1 MAIRRIDHI
10 LIAMPAGREAE
21 ARAFY
26 QGMLGLTELPKPDE
40 LAGRGGCW
48 FSSGTVTV
56 HLGVDRNFVAAGKG
70 HPGFIV
76 DGLAEME
83 RKLKQAGYR
92 VTEDEPLPGCDRR
105 HVHDPFGNRIE
116 LIEPHGQTK
125 G

>member
-1 MAIRRIDHI
+1 MAVRGIDHI

-26 QGMLGLTELPKPDE
+26 QDMLGLAELPKPPE
-40 LAGRGGCW
+40 LEGRGGCW
-48 FSSGTVTV
+48 FASDGVTV
-56 HLGVDRNFVAAGKG
+56 HLGVDKNFVAAGKA
-70 HPGFIV
+70 HPAFTV
-76 DGLAEME
+76 DGLADME

-116 LIEPHGQTK
+116 LIEPHAR
-125 G
+125 